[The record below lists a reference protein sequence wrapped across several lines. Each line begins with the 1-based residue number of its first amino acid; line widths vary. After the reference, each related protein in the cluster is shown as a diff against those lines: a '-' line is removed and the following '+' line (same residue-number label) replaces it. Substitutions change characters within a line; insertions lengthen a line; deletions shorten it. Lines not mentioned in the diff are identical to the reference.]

1 MVHFISADTV
11 FNGQSFL
18 PGRLVMVLNN
28 DFSFNA
34 IVDESLVEA
43 SAIQR
48 FEGILCPGFV
58 NAHCHLELSHLKNKI
73 PKHTG
78 LPNFAIEII
87 KNRNNVS
94 ESELLESMTIADR
107 AMFENGIVAVG
118 DISNVALS
126 IETKQRSK
134 IFYHTFVEL
143 IGLAP
148 ERSELILKNGLEL
161 FHQFKNSG
169 LSASLAPHAPYSSS
183 KALIEKIAAFNS
195 EHEVSFSIH
204 NQESEDETRF
214 FMGQKNGFEKLYEFL
229 KLDIS
234 WFKGPGSSSLQNYG
248 HLLKNKPSV
257 LVHNTFT
264 QKQDIDF
271 VSDKQIYWCFCPQ
284 ANLYIENHLPDY
296 TLFESNKST
305 LCVGTDSLA
314 SNSQLNLVDEAN
326 VILSA
331 TPNFSQQELLAMLT
345 LNGAKALGI
354 EDSYGQFVAGKNSG
368 LNLVQFKN
376 KQLHFIKKLA

>member
-1 MVHFISADTV
+1 MHFIAGDTI
-11 FNGQSFL
+11 FNGKSFL
-18 PGRLVMVLNN
+18 PGQQVVVLNN
-28 DFSFNA
+28 DFTFNSIA
-34 IVDESLVEA
+34 DESLVEA

-78 LPNFAIEII
+78 LPNFALEII
-87 KNRNNVS
+87 KNRNNAS
-94 ESELLESMTIADR
+94 ESDLLEGMAIADHE
-107 AMFENGIVAVG
+107 MFENGIVAVG
-118 DISNVALS
+118 DISNVGLS
-126 IETKQRSK
+126 IETKKSSK

-148 ERSELILKNGLEL
+148 ERSALIFKNGLEL

-183 KALIEKIAAFNS
+183 KALIEKIVVFNS

-229 KLDIS
+229 NLDIS
-234 WFKGPGSSSLQNYG
+234 WFKAPGSSSLQNYG

-271 VSDKQIYWCFCPQ
+271 VSDKQIYWCFCPE
-284 ANLYIENHLPDY
+284 ANLYIENRLPDY
-296 TLFESNKST
+296 SLFSNYKT
-305 LCVGTDSLA
+305 QLCVGTDSLA
-314 SNSQLNLVDEAN
+314 SNSQLNLVEEIN
-326 VILSA
+326 VILNA
-331 TPNFSQQELLAMLT
+331 TSIFSQEELLAMLT

-354 EDSYGQFVAGKNSG
+354 EASYGQFVAGKNSG

-376 KQLHFIKKLA
+376 KQLHFIKKLV

>member
-1 MVHFISADTV
+1 MHFIAADTI
-11 FNGQSFL
+11 FNGKSFL
-18 PGRLVMVLNN
+18 PGQQVVVLNN
-28 DFSFNA
+28 DFTFNSIA
-34 IVDESLVEA
+34 DESLVEA

-78 LPNFAIEII
+78 LPNFALEII
-87 KNRNNVS
+87 NNRNNAS
-94 ESELLESMTIADR
+94 ESDLLEGMAIADHE
-107 AMFENGIVAVG
+107 MFENGIVAVG
-118 DISNVALS
+118 DISNVGLS
-126 IETKQRSK
+126 IETKKRSK

-148 ERSELILKNGLEL
+148 ERSELIFKNGLEL

-183 KALIEKIAAFNS
+183 KALIEKIAVFNS

-229 KLDIS
+229 NLDIS
-234 WFKGPGSSSLQNYG
+234 WFKAPGSSSLQNYG

-271 VSDKQIYWCFCPQ
+271 VNDKQIYWCFCPE
-284 ANLYIENHLPDY
+284 ANLYIENNLPDY
-296 TLFESNKST
+296 SLFGNYKT
-305 LCVGTDSLA
+305 KLCVGTDSSA
-314 SNSQLNLVDEAN
+314 SNSQLNLVEEIN
-326 VILSA
+326 VILNA
-331 TPNFSQQELLAMLT
+331 TSTFSQEELLAMLT
-345 LNGAKALGI
+345 FNGAKALGI
-354 EDSYGQFVAGKNSG
+354 DASYGQFVPGKNSG

-376 KQLHFIKKLA
+376 NQLHFIKKLV